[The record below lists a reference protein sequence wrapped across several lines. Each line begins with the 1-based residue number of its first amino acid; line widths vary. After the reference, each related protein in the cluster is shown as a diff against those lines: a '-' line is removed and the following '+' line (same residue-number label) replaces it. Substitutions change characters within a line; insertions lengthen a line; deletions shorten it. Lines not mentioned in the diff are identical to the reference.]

1 MNPLNSI
8 LLCSYN
14 LLQPFVLRK
23 YNFVNVYFSIYL
35 TYIGINLR
43 PNIYFFYLLSPFP
56 SSYILALQEK
66 QSLQE
71 DDVFKPHNYHLQG
84 GRMIE
89 LVVWLSKGGF
99 YLQRCT
105 MLQSIPTCMC
115 ALNPPIIHYG
125 KKPLAFTKLTIR
137 KTSIHVINYKI

>member
-1 MNPLNSI
+1 MNPLNSR

-23 YNFVNVYFSIYL
+23 CNFVNVYFSIYL
-35 TYIGINLR
+35 TNIGINICANL
-43 PNIYFFYLLSPFP
+43 YFYYLLSLFP
-56 SSYILALQEK
+56 SSCILALQEK

-84 GRMIE
+84 GRMIG

-105 MLQSIPTCMC
+105 MLQNIPTCMC
-115 ALNPPIIHYG
+115 ALNLPIYTVCQ
-125 KKPLAFTKLTIR
+125 KPSGF
-137 KTSIHVINYKI
+137 Y

>member
-23 YNFVNVYFSIYL
+23 CNFVNIYFSIYL
-35 TYIGINLR
+35 TNIGIN
-43 PNIYFFYLLSPFP
+43 PHANIYFFYLLSLFP
-56 SSYILALQEK
+56 SSCILALQEK

-84 GRMIE
+84 GRMIG
-89 LVVWLSKGGF
+89 LVVWLSKDGF

-115 ALNPPIIHYG
+115 ALNPPIYT
-125 KKPLAFTKLTIR
+125 LWQ
-137 KTSIHVINYKI
+137 KTFGFH